1 MLTPQHF
8 IEKGYKRRE
17 LGNYEKN
24 TLADYLLQKLID
36 DEDGKKYYIN
46 IYVYDYSNFDYSKHE
61 RVKDWP
67 KYGFQSEV
75 QFREGKHPAMNV
87 QVLIDSRSTVQEIE
101 DTFEELFKSTGAEY
115 ESYYD

>member
-1 MLTPQHF
+1 MMLTPQHF

-46 IYVYDYSNFDYSKHE
+46 IYVYDYSKHE
-61 RVKDWP
+61 RAKDWS

-115 ESYYD
+115 YSLYE

>member
-36 DEDGKKYYIN
+36 DEDGKKYHIN
-46 IYVYDYSNFDYSKHE
+46 IYVYDYSTQE
-61 RVKDWP
+61 RFKDWP
-67 KYGFQSEV
+67 KYGFQPEV

-101 DTFEELFKSTGAEY
+101 DTFDELFKSTGAEY
-115 ESYYD
+115 YSLYE

>member
-36 DEDGKKYYIN
+36 DEDGKKYYID
-46 IYVYDYSNFDYSKHE
+46 IYVYDYSTQE
-61 RVKDWP
+61 RFKDWP
-67 KYGFQSEV
+67 KYGFQPEV
-75 QFREGKHPAMNV
+75 QFREGKHPTMNV
-87 QVLIDSRSTVQEIE
+87 QVLIDSSTTVQEIE

-115 ESYYD
+115 YSLYE

>member
-46 IYVYDYSNFDYSKHE
+46 IYVYDYSKQE
-61 RVKDWP
+61 RFKDWP
-67 KYGFQSEV
+67 KYGFQPEV
-75 QFREGKHPAMNV
+75 QFREGKHPTINT
-87 QVLIDSRSTVQEIE
+87 QLILDKDSTIEEIE
-101 DTFEELFKSTGAEY
+101 GTFEALFVSSGAEY